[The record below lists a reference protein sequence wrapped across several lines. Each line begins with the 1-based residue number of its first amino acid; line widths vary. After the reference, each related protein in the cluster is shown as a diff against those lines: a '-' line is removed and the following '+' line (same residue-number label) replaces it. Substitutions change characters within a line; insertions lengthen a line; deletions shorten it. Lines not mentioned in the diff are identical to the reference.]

1 MSIEE
6 KLPIPN
12 LSEFVNTYM
21 SMKLPMNWHHQMF
34 YDILDNNVVQHED
47 GKLYPNKPMK
57 YYPEKLDK
65 INKNILVLAPRF
77 HAKSQCFTI
86 NYPIWEMYRNPNI
99 RIIIVSANEDIAIS
113 FNRAIINNLEN
124 NHKLIDELG
133 YLVPQYP
140 KKWGEKAMII
150 KRTTMEKDPTI
161 AAIGAGGKLI
171 SRRADIIIIDDLLD
185 IDNARTK
192 QMRWKT
198 KEWFE
203 NVLLPILEDDGRLII
218 AGTTWYKDD
227 LYDNLWKD
235 SKFDIRIKLK
245 ALMFNESIIRSD
257 GLQRTALPYQ
267 LIDYPLAQKAQDIF
281 SDTLIRKYGLIT
293 KLLGGVLWEG
303 KWSFEKLMKKK
314 ENMSSSSFMRQYL
327 NEPVI
332 EEEKV
337 FNESIIKKA
346 TDRGTSKSLLPE
358 WNNLEVPTN
367 YQSYGTLIT
376 SMGVDLAISK
386 KETAANS
393 AIAIW
398 GINGKRERILLWL
411 DFGRWSPEETK
422 QRIIEAYHNFHPVK
436 IKVETVAFQDM
447 MRQELEAEDIPVEGF
462 RTTAGRKFNPETGIA
477 HIAMLMEQDKVI
489 IPAAKIEKESFQRV
503 RQLLFEMAT
512 YTYDTHAGDVLMAS
526 WFALDTLRDYDNKMR
541 DNRGFFATE
550 AIVQQLKEVRAATRI
565 VLLGYKPPVY
575 RLAFSSLVYIYI
587 PVNGKTCEPFFEPD
601 DKFFI
606 FFTREGRST
615 AYIFNKA
622 TSQIVG
628 KVEGDINALM
638 CATLME
644 KTGYFFN
651 KAQIVIER
659 SGESDAIYMEL
670 LKRNYPSLLCMQ
682 PDENGYPTMK
692 EGFKLSASNFPIIID
707 NFKQIVDGNHVAIPD
722 DALINELGELIKVEN
737 DKLVMSFGTGQRLKT
752 VATGLWIL
760 DNYENSVKKLYNG
773 GARKIK
779 KKKLKVPYLSF
790 K

>member
-1 MSIEE
+1 MSSEE
-6 KLPIPN
+6 KLPVPD
-12 LSEFVNTYM
+12 LAEFVDTYM
-21 SMKLPMNWHHQMF
+21 SMKLDMNWHHKLF
-34 YDILDNNVVQHED
+34 YDILSNKVVQKED
-47 GKLYPNKPMK
+47 GKLYLND
-57 YYPEKLDK
+57 EKK
-65 INKNILVLAPRF
+65 VNKNILTLAPRF

-86 NYPIWEMYRNPNI
+86 NYPIWEMYKNPNI

-124 NHKLIDELG
+124 NHKLIDDLG

-203 NVLLPILEDDGRLII
+203 NVLLPILEDNGRLII
-218 AGTTWYKDD
+218 AGTAWYKDD
-227 LYDNLWKD
+227 LYDNLWRD

-245 ALMFNESIIRSD
+245 ALIFNEMVIKSD
-257 GLQRTALPYQ
+257 GALRYQLPYN
-267 LIDYPLAQKAQDIF
+267 LIDYPLAQKAQDLF
-281 SDTLIRKYGLIT
+281 SNRLMEEY
-293 KLLGGVLWEG
+293 KLSKALVGGVLWND
-303 KWSFEKLMKKK
+303 KWSFSKLMKKK

-337 FNESIIKKA
+337 FNEKIIKKA
-346 TDRGTSKSLLPE
+346 TDRGAFKSLLPQ
-358 WNNLEVPTN
+358 WDNLKPQNN

-386 KETAANS
+386 KESAANS

-398 GINGKRERILLWL
+398 GLNGKRERILLWL
-411 DFGRWSPEETK
+411 DFGRWSPDETK
-422 QRIIEAYHNFHPVK
+422 ERIIEAYHNFHPVK

-447 MRQELEAEDIPVEGF
+447 MRQELQAEDIPVEGF

-489 IPAAKIEKESFQRV
+489 IPAAKAEKDYFQRV
-503 RQLLFEMAT
+503 RQLLFEMST

-550 AIVQQLKEVRAATRI
+550 AIVEQLKSVKAATRI
-565 VLLGYKPPVY
+565 ILLGYKPPVF
-575 RLAFSSLVYIYI
+575 RLAYSSLVYVYV
-587 PVNGKTCEPFFEPD
+587 PVNAQTCEPFFSPD

-606 FFTREGRST
+606 FFTREQKSI
-615 AYIFNKA
+615 AYIFNKV

-644 KTGYFFN
+644 KVGYFFN
-651 KAQIVIER
+651 KAQIVVER
-659 SGESDAIYMEL
+659 SGEGDAIYLEL
-670 LKRNYPSLLCMQ
+670 LKRNYPYLLCMQ
-682 PDENGYPTMK
+682 PDENGYPTVK
-692 EGFKLSASNFPIIID
+692 EGFRLSASNFPIIID
-707 NFKQIVDGNHVAIPD
+707 NFKQIVDGNHINIPD
-722 DALINELGELIKVEN
+722 DSLINELSELIKVEN
-737 DKLVMSFGTGQRLKT
+737 DKLVMSFGNGQRLKT

-760 DNYENSVKKLYNG
+760 DNYENSAKKLYNG
-773 GARKIK
+773 EVKRKK
-779 KKKLKVPYLSF
+779 RKKLNVPYLSF